1 MHQPNIDGHSVI
13 DMTVEK
19 EIGGTVYKIRDDL
32 TLGELSQIQDEA
44 VEIDSRTMLTLTKV
58 EKIRVYHELRKIE
71 LELPCDML
79 VLTTPLIPS
88 EDNQEISKMLKVS
101 LDEFGFF
108 LEAHLKLRPVEFA
121 MDGIYICGSAR

>member
-1 MHQPNIDGHSVI
+1 VI

-58 EKIRVYHELRKIE
+58 EKIRSQLIALCVVEPKI
-71 LELPCDML
+71 
-79 VLTTPLIPS
+79 TP
-88 EDNQEISKMLKVS
+88 EQASKLKVGVG
-101 LDEFGFF
+101 LQLYAAIQVANGVP
-108 LEAHLKLRPVEFA
+108 L
-121 MDGIYICGSAR
+121 